1 MTHDSRPAWGRPI
14 TARLRTRIRSMTMKI
29 KTNIRAGQSAN
40 SGGVNG
46 GGASGSGH
54 NSKENQ
60 VEVVYTPPVLLSR
73 CVGY

>member
-1 MTHDSRPAWGRPI
+1 
-14 TARLRTRIRSMTMKI
+14 MKI